1 METRSTVS
9 PRLEAYEDSKHM
21 NVIHGFTKTYMSLSG
36 LILILDE
43 LPDSSENW
51 TGIILG
57 KTLASKQS
65 NFGQFLVF
73 FLSHVAICTSIKG
86 LYVLLYV

>member
-9 PRLEAYEDSKHM
+9 PRLEAYEDSEHM

-36 LILILDE
+36 LFLILDE
-43 LPDSSENW
+43 LADSIENW
-51 TGIILG
+51 TDIILN
-57 KTLASKQS
+57 KTLASKQCS
-65 NFGQFLVF
+65 FGQFLGFVF
-73 FLSHVAICTSIKG
+73 SHVAICTSIKG